1 MPIYTLMADKLPPWV
16 FREIGRSF
24 LWMGTNAS
32 CRGKSAV
39 AFPTCCR
46 PTRFGGLGIIDLKL
60 AGFSLRTRWLW
71 FQRTD
76 ENRAWSALQLD
87 FEPEVHAVFSASVT
101 VSVGNGERTLFW
113 SDNWINGRSVG
124 QIAPNLV
131 TMISKR
137 TARQRT
143 VAQAPSGH
151 RWVRDISGGLSIP
164 VLMEYIR
171 LWGLLADFQLGTGRT
186 GFISMALDCGWQLHG
201 KGATRIWK
209 SWAPPKVK
217 FFTWLA
223 TKGKIWTADRR
234 RRHGLDAHDTCWLCD
249 QEPETCD
256 HILVNCSYAK
266 QLWWDALI
274 TLDCTCSFASQQLT
288 LQDWWSHG
296 RRLQA
301 KERRKGFDTLF
312 MLIIWLLW
320 KERNARLFDQRSS
333 SADQLLQLIKLEIR
347 IWVEAGATN

>member
-1 MPIYTLMADKLPPWV
+1 MHH
-16 FREIGRSF
+16 G
-24 LWMGTNAS
+24 
-32 CRGKSAV
+32 
-39 AFPTCCR
+39 
-46 PTRFGGLGIIDLKL
+46 
-60 AGFSLRTRWLW
+60 
-71 FQRTD
+71 
-76 ENRAWSALQLD
+76 
-87 FEPEVHAVFSASVT
+87 
-101 VSVGNGERTLFW
+101 
-113 SDNWINGRSVG
+113 
-124 QIAPNLV
+124 
-131 TMISKR
+131 
-137 TARQRT
+137 
-143 VAQAPSGH
+143 
-151 RWVRDISGGLSIP
+151 SIC
-164 VLMEYIR
+164 M
-171 LWGLLADFQLGTGRT
+171 Q
-186 GFISMALDCGWQLHG
+186 
-201 KGATRIWK
+201 GATRIWK

-296 RRLQA
+296 RCLQA

-312 MLIIWLLW
+312 MLIIWLLL